1 MKYLDVGCNI
11 NCWECDKKCDYK
23 KLLEYSIYIPSIEPI
38 VYSEILE
45 RLKAQAGLLILN
57 GVKKEDLDEEIKIL
71 SVSFYV
77 AKLKMKEQLIP
88 KK

>member
-1 MKYLDVGCNI
+1 MKYLDIGCNI
-11 NCWECDKKCDYK
+11 NCWECGKNCDYK
-23 KLLEYSIYIPSIEPI
+23 KLLEYSIYIPFIEPI

-45 RLKAQAGLLILN
+45 HLKAQAGLLILN
-57 GVKKEDLDEEIKIL
+57 GIRKEDLDEEIKIL